1 LGVVGRCSGKMA
13 GEEEE
18 QNTGEDPRMAF
29 ISQFSMKTLKQKTD
43 KWTKMMSQEDNVVM
57 LQDFLEKGDTRVLV
71 VYVTAQGQMQPTTE
85 FPATSKHKAVY
96 FIKRKPEPIKKETLY
111 SLLMFGD
118 MSYTPLDQLSSLVD
132 AVSMLCVCVC
142 VCVCCTHVTFSL
154 CMQYV
159 HL

>member
-1 LGVVGRCSGKMA
+1 MA

-43 KWTKMMSQEDNVVM
+43 KWSKMMSQEDNVVM

-71 VYVTAQGQMQPTTE
+71 VYVTPQGQMQPTTE

-96 FIKRKPEPIKKETLY
+96 FIKRKPEPIKKETIHT
-111 SLLMFGD
+111 LLMFGD

-132 AVSMLCVCVC
+132 AVSVFVYMCCNVCNAESMCVCSHYP
-142 VCVCCTHVTFSL
+142 THS
-154 CMQYV
+154 C
-159 HL
+159 HR

>member
-1 LGVVGRCSGKMA
+1 MRVHWVLLSTSVATMA

-43 KWTKMMSQEDNVVM
+43 KWSKMVSQEDNVVM

-71 VYVTAQGQMQPTTE
+71 VYVTSQGQLQPTTE
-85 FPATSKHKAVY
+85 FPVTSKHKAVY
-96 FIKRKPEPIKKETLY
+96 FIKRKPEPIKKETIHT
-111 SLLMFGD
+111 LLMYGD

-132 AVSMLCVCVC
+132 AVSVFLH
-142 VCVCCTHVTFSL
+142 VCCSYF
-154 CMQYV
+154 
-159 HL
+159 